1 MSIMLENVSCALC
14 GSQTTQTIYKKFDLS
29 IGRCGQCGLIYA
41 NPRLPK
47 AEVWLRYNPDYF
59 WQEYLPSLGVRERKY
74 NLEFFD
80 ARHAAMLNLIASY
93 IQPPGR
99 LLEVGAGA
107 GFFMKA
113 AERVG
118 WDVAG
123 IEVSE
128 AGVQFAQNE
137 LGLNVKQE
145 ASENITFEKD
155 SFDVVVMFDVIEHL
169 FAPNLAL
176 NSIHRVLRSGGILV
190 IITPNYNSISRL
202 AIGIDWAVL
211 SPAEHLYYF
220 SETTLKKLLKQNKFK
235 NAEFIRQYV
244 GFGVF
249 ETMNP
254 RYTHA
259 PHTLRAKAYSALVTG
274 LGPFVFRY
282 IQARGQGDAL
292 LCVASAS

>member
-1 MSIMLENVSCALC
+1 MENVPCALC
-14 GSQTTQTIYKKFDLS
+14 GSETTETIYKKFDLS
-29 IGRCGQCGLIYA
+29 IGRCEQCGLIYA

-80 ARHAAMLNLIASY
+80 ARHAPMLNLIAGY

-113 AERVG
+113 AERAG

-123 IEVSE
+123 IEISE
-128 AGVQFAQNE
+128 AGVQFAQTE

-145 ASENITFEKD
+145 AAEDITFEKD

-169 FAPNLAL
+169 FDPTRAL
-176 NSIHRVLRSGGILV
+176 SSIQRVLRSGGILV
-190 IITPNYNSISRL
+190 IITPNFNSISRL
-202 AIGIDWAVL
+202 AIGVNWAIL

-220 SETTLKKLLKQNKFK
+220 SETTLKKLLEQNSFK
-235 NAEFIRQYV
+235 DIEVIRQYG

-259 PHTLRAKAYSALVTG
+259 PHTLRAKAYSALVIG
-274 LGPFVFRY
+274 LGPLVFRY
-282 IQARGQGDAL
+282 IQARGQGDTL
-292 LCVASAS
+292 LCIACAS